1 MSKPI
6 VKARDT
12 ERTLI
17 TRPEDLP
24 DFSAMTAEQEADWW
38 EKHDIAPELLVSSPS
53 VRAEVY
59 QALGRSD
66 PARKRA

>member
-1 MSKPI
+1 MNKNTVI
-6 VKARDT
+6 IRDT

-17 TRPEDLP
+17 TQPEDLP
-24 DFSAMTAEQEADWW
+24 DFSTMTAEQEADWW
-38 EKHDIAPELLVSSPS
+38 EKHDIAPDLLVSSPS

-66 PARKRA
+66 PAKKRA